1 MTFCSRCGFVGIHVG
16 PARRER
22 AAEPCCTGEGKRPT
36 HPAARAHHLRLDRA
50 AGLMAMRRRR
60 LPLPLEQICTVAAAC
75 HWRVVDAPSPTTWR
89 LVPLAYE
96 LRTQDKP
103 LDAIITA
110 IDLLRVAGQSNRLDQ
125 RPSFHGL
132 PRSFGLDRK
141 STRLQSSK

>member
-1 MTFCSRCGFVGIHVG
+1 
-16 PARRER
+16 
-22 AAEPCCTGEGKRPT
+22 
-36 HPAARAHHLRLDRA
+36 
-50 AGLMAMRRRR
+50 MAMRRRR
-60 LPLPLEQICTVAAAC
+60 LPPPLEQICTVAAAC

-132 PRSFGLDRK
+132 PRSFGFKILDQHH
-141 STRLQSSK
+141 LISSAYQIAPSIAGVRSEELR